1 MLERIN
7 ETISPSSGKRC
18 FCFFEKIKSLFRT
31 ISNTPPPLGINFVCK
46 GNELKDDYIKIERSY
61 NEIII
66 EAIPIAD
73 QNNPRLPRDYF
84 DQILR
89 RISELNLPKNLFSKA
104 RYLNLHKITFFP
116 IFR

>member
-46 GNELKDDYIKIERSY
+46 SGNFSFNSASKL
-61 NEIII
+61 
-66 EAIPIAD
+66 EA
-73 QNNPRLPRDYF
+73 RG
-84 DQILR
+84 
-89 RISELNLPKNLFSKA
+89 K
-104 RYLNLHKITFFP
+104 
-116 IFR
+116 